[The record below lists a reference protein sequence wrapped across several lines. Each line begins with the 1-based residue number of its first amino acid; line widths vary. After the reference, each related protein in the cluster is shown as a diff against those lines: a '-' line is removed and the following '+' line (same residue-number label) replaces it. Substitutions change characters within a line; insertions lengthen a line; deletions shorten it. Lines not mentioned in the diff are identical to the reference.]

1 MTNQPDKCR
10 WEHSETPTI
19 ILEIALKYYEW
30 MNVEEGGHSTY
41 IQYYLFLQK
50 YQSETTSPIQRIS
63 LLKVIF

>member
-30 MNVEEGGHSTY
+30 MNVEKGGLFTY

-50 YQSETTSPIQRIS
+50 YQS
-63 LLKVIF
+63 